1 MLKAPNCKNEKTVV
15 CTKIK
20 DSEGYDPRVLNYELA
35 TRSYKSNVVE
45 DGLLVTVENGNDKTR
60 FVITDYVYNGEVR
73 LKIEKLSTA
82 NCKIRDGHAIF
93 EYTRDEREAK
103 NGNTY
108 EEHVDCVVPLQTEQD
123 KEIAKLRESVR
134 LLTEKAAAYDKIIAE
149 REQRRAKRNA
159 NK

>member
-1 MLKAPNCKNEKTVV
+1 MLVARNCKNEKTVV

-20 DSEGYDPRVLNYELA
+20 DSEGYDPRSLVYELA

-45 DGLLVTVENGNDKTR
+45 EGLLVTVVNGNNKTR
-60 FVITDYVYNGEVR
+60 FVITDYEYNEEVR
-73 LKIEKLSTA
+73 LKIEKLDTA
-82 NCKIRDGHAIF
+82 TCKVRDNHAIF
-93 EYTRDEREAK
+93 EYNREEREAK

-108 EEHVDCVVPLQTEQD
+108 EEHVSCVVPLQTEQE

-134 LLTEKAAAYDKIIAE
+134 LLSEKAAAYDKIMAE
-149 REQRRAKRNA
+149 REKRKAKRNA